1 MSEKIQKIALFT
13 IGSLVMSIL
22 LSYLV
27 FAWSEPSQNPPQ
39 GNVPAPIN
47 VGSADQVK
55 SGKLGV
61 ATDGIDTGYGLT
73 VGNSSNSL
81 GIKASGKSYFE
92 KEVFFN
98 TFKIS
103 PISATELGV
112 YDSNGNLIVIF
123 DQGT

>member
-13 IGSLVMSIL
+13 IGSLVMSL
-22 LSYLV
+22 KEML
-27 FAWSEPSQNPPQ
+27 
-39 GNVPAPIN
+39 PAPIN

>member
-1 MSEKIQKIALFT
+1 MSEKNQKFILSAIAV
-13 IGSLVMSIL
+13 LVMSL
-22 LSYLV
+22 LAGYLI
-27 FAWSEPSQNPPQ
+27 FAWTEPSQNPPG

-47 VGSADQVK
+47 VGSTDQVK

-61 ATDGIDTGYGLT
+61 ATDGVDSNYGLT

-81 GIKASGKSYFE
+81 GIKTSGKSYFE
-92 KEVFFN
+92 KEVFFK

-103 PISATELGV
+103 PISPTELGV

>member
-1 MSEKIQKIALFT
+1 
-13 IGSLVMSIL
+13 MSIL
-22 LSYLV
+22 ISYLV
-27 FAWSEPSQNPPQ
+27 FAWTEPSQNPPQ

-61 ATDGIDTGYGLT
+61 ATDGIDSNYGLT

-112 YDSNGNLIVIF
+112 YDSNGKLIVIF